1 MDVLTDPGPY
11 MGQLT
16 DALAQRC
23 LLGRRLVE
31 VDRIKLTLPRLI
43 AVLEKLSPLQADTI
57 STCLQADS
65 SKWE

>member
-1 MDVLTDPGPY
+1 MDVLTGPGPH

-16 DALAQRC
+16 DALAQRS
-23 LLGRRLVE
+23 LLGRRLIE
-31 VDRIKLTLPRLI
+31 VDRIKLTLPRLV
-43 AVLEKLSPLQADTI
+43 AVLAKLSPLQADTI